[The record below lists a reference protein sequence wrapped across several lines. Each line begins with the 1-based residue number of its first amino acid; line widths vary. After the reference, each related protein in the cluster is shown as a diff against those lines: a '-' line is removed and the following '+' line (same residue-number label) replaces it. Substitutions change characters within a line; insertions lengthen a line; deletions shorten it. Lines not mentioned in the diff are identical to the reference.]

1 MSLHNPVLSLC
12 HFHSVYEIEKASQ
25 TPDRFRFPCF
35 EMLHW
40 LVADRIVQDLH
51 DMNGKGVRCP
61 EFLVNGARALQ
72 AALKSW
78 TMEKEND
85 KGRPA
90 TLENV
95 PECVVVPKLLRDL
108 NREIRAAERHG
119 NPTVSTPTVSSVP
132 SSPAV
137 ALPLATTKPV
147 VVKKERETPQRIRKK
162 PKARADF
169 VDINEALSNF
179 AAEEVSFAFQPFL
192 HTVDSF
198 LSMCKGAPNEN
209 IKNQDGR
216 VEVVKRITSA

>member
-1 MSLHNPVLSLC
+1 LC
-12 HFHSVYEIEKASQ
+12 HFHSVYEIEKASK

-35 EMLHW
+35 ETLHW

-61 EFLVNGARALQ
+61 EYLINGARALQ

-78 TMEKEND
+78 TMEKENG

-90 TLENV
+90 ALENV

-119 NPTVSTPTVSSVP
+119 NPTVSAPSTVSSVA
-132 SSPAV
+132 SSPAA
-137 ALPLATTKPV
+137 ALLVATTKPPGA

-179 AAEEVSFAFQPFL
+179 AAEEVSFTFQPFL

-198 LSMCKGAPNEN
+198 ISMCIGAPNEN
-209 IKNQDGR
+209 IQNQDGR
-216 VEVVKRITSA
+216 VEVVERITSA